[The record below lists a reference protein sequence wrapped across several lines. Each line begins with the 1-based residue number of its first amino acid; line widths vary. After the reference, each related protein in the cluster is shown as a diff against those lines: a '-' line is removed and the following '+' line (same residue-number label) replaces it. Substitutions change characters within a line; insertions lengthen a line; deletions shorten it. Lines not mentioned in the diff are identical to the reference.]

1 MTFAAVMMLQAAVA
15 WQVGPGD
22 VTVGD
27 TVVVER
33 EVLVVDPAAN
43 ILLGALEPSDLV
55 EPLRAPEVL
64 RTADGFIAR
73 YTLAVF
79 EPGEHT
85 IPMPDVELEYP
96 GGRRETLLG
105 GAAFVT
111 VMSVLP
117 SGDSLPLPPP
127 RGPRIPVVRTITR
140 TLPTALLV
148 ASVLVATV
156 VWGVARRRS
165 QPRPAWER
173 ADGAGAGAG
182 VAAGAHDPP
191 PIMRWIAAGEH
202 RAVATVTMHR
212 VRDRV
217 AQLVPQAGQSL
228 HIGEWL
234 NVLRTHRPR
243 WPLRELGDV
252 MRALERASFA
262 PAIPSDVI
270 ALADEAE
277 VLAQSLDSKREE
289 QG

>member
-1 MTFAAVMMLQAAVA
+1 MTFAAAVMMLQAAAA
-15 WQVGPGD
+15 WQVAPGD
-22 VTVGD
+22 ATVGD
-27 TVVVER
+27 TVVMER

-43 ILLGALEPSDLV
+43 ILLGALESSDLV
-55 EPLRAPEVL
+55 EPLRAPEVF

-96 GGRRETLLG
+96 GGRRETLVG
-105 GAAFVT
+105 GVAFIT

-117 SGDSLPLPPP
+117 SADSLPLPPP
-127 RGPRIPVVRTITR
+127 RGPRIPVVRNITR

-148 ASVLVATV
+148 TSVLVATV
-156 VWGVARRRS
+156 VWGAARMRS
-165 QPRPAWER
+165 HPRPAWER
-173 ADGAGAGAG
+173 ADGAGA
-182 VAAGAHDPP
+182 HDQPP
-191 PIMRWIAAGEH
+191 VMRWIAAGEH

-217 AQLVPQAGQSL
+217 AQLVPQAAQSL
-228 HIGEWL
+228 HIEEWL
-234 NVLRTHRPR
+234 NVLRTHRPH

-252 MRALERASFA
+252 MRTLERAGFA

-270 ALADEAE
+270 ALTDEAE
-277 VLAQSLDSKREE
+277 VLVQSLEPKGEE

>member
-140 TLPTALLV
+140 TLPTVLLV
-148 ASVLVATV
+148 TSVLVATV

-165 QPRPAWER
+165 QPRPAWKR
-173 ADGAGAGAG
+173 ADGAGGGGGGGGGGARPASDHALDSSG
-182 VAAGAHDPP
+182 RTPG
-191 PIMRWIAAGEH
+191 R
-202 RAVATVTMHR
+202 
-212 VRDRV
+212 RDC
-217 AQLVPQAGQSL
+217 
-228 HIGEWL
+228 
-234 NVLRTHRPR
+234 
-243 WPLRELGDV
+243 D
-252 MRALERASFA
+252 
-262 PAIPSDVI
+262 D
-270 ALADEAE
+270 
-277 VLAQSLDSKREE
+277 AQSARPGGSVSAASGAISTYRGMAERSPNA
-289 QG
+289 